1 MGFTSELSLQTMQR
15 MSKNVA
21 NGQYTALLSQ
31 FVLQLICN
39 AILEMYIDVIVVV
52 KHMAKA

>member
-1 MGFTSELSLQTMQR
+1 MGFTSELS
-15 MSKNVA
+15 SADYAENVKECCKC
-21 NGQYTALLSQ
+21 QYTALLSQ

-39 AILEMYIDVIVVV
+39 AILEMYIVIVVV